1 MFNESDEYDQ
11 HCSYD
16 FIMLISL
23 FLLPQ
28 HEETA
33 DPSRPWYLLRLGV
46 IDFLVHWDVRKRSE
60 TVLKRT
66 CFHPMHSERVTIID
80 PDGYARRQLDFLE
93 SVFRSEL
100 RK

>member
-16 FIMLISL
+16 FIMFISL

-46 IDFLVHWDVRKRSE
+46 IDFLVHWDVRKRTE
-60 TVLKRT
+60 NVLKRT

-80 PDGYARRQLDFLE
+80 PDGYARRQLDFFE
-93 SVFRSEL
+93 SVLRSEL

>member
-1 MFNESDEYDQ
+1 M
-11 HCSYD
+11 
-16 FIMLISL
+16 
-23 FLLPQ
+23 
-28 HEETA
+28 
-33 DPSRPWYLLRLGV
+33 LRLGV
-46 IDFLVHWDVRKRSE
+46 IDFLVHWDVRKRTE
-60 TVLKRT
+60 NVLKRT